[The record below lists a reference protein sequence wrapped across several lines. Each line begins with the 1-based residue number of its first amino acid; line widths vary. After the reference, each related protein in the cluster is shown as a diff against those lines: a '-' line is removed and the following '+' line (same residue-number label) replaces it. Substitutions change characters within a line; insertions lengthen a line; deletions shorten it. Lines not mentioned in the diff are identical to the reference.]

1 MSKIERK
8 KNNKNNLS
16 VVEQKPSFVES
27 VLSIR
32 RVAKVIK
39 GGRRLTFSA
48 FVVVGDGNGK
58 IGVAIG
64 KGREVAPAVSKAFK
78 RAKKDLLD
86 VPLNNATIEF
96 DVTGKFGSSKVLM
109 KPAAPGTGVIA
120 GGAVRLIMNAL
131 GVKNVLSKTFGST
144 NSINVAYAVMK
155 AFKRLNTLGIIK
167 KVREVG
173 I

>member
-1 MSKIERK
+1 MIEG
-8 KNNKNNLS
+8 
-16 VVEQKPSFVES
+16 

-58 IGVAIG
+58 VGVAIG

-78 RAKKDLLD
+78 RAKKGMLD
-86 VPLNNATIEF
+86 VPLNNSTIEF
-96 DVTGKFGSSKVLM
+96 DVTEKFGASKVLI
-109 KPAAPGTGVIA
+109 KPATPGTGIIA
-120 GGAVRLIMNAL
+120 GGAVRLMMSAL
-131 GVKNVLSKTFGST
+131 GVKDILSKTFGST

-155 AFKRLNTLGIIK
+155 AFKKLKTLDAVK
-167 KVREVG
+167 KIRTIGV
-173 I
+173 